1 MALGQ
6 GSGFLLQSV
15 YFILIARLLGPSEY
29 GLYAGA
35 FALTSILG
43 QYSAMGSGTLFL
55 RYVTADRKQFS
66 VYWGNILVTT
76 TVISIVIVA
85 ALALLSGKVLGP
97 DTRAITLLA
106 AVANCFCFQ
115 LTASAA
121 RVFQTFE
128 ELRITAALTLAN
140 NFPVC
145 SRRP

>member
-1 MALGQ
+1 M
-6 GSGFLLQSV
+6 
-15 YFILIARLLGPSEY
+15 
-29 GLYAGA
+29 
-35 FALTSILG
+35 
-43 QYSAMGSGTLFL
+43 LFL

-85 ALALLSGKVLGP
+85 ALALFSGKVLGP
-97 DTRAITLLA
+97 GARAVALLA

-128 ELRITAALTLAN
+128 ELRITAGLTLAN
-140 NFPVC
+140 NFARMLAAAIMLIALHRANHTSGR
-145 SRRP
+145 SRR